1 MTRFARGRGD
11 TAIMNQQN
19 TRAARPAAPA
29 PIGTPAEAQQVIGH
43 LSDVMDALLS
53 MIDQETKLMR
63 AGKLT
68 EVARLEGKKADLAR
82 LYLADTA
89 RLQASGPYL
98 AKTLPNV
105 LDVLRARHDTFRA
118 LLQLNLTV
126 LATAH
131 AVSEGIIRGVSE
143 ELTRKSA
150 PQTYGASG
158 RHNAPHPRHAQP
170 MAVIRSL

>member
-1 MTRFARGRGD
+1 
-11 TAIMNQQN
+11 MNKQ
-19 TRAARPAAPA
+19 AANRQANPAAQPA
-29 PIGTPAEAQQVIGH
+29 PPRPIGTSAEAQQVIGH
-43 LSDVMDALLS
+43 LSDVMDALLGVVE
-53 MIDQETKLMR
+53 QETKFVR
-63 AGKLT
+63 AGRLS
-68 EVARLEGKKADLAR
+68 EVARLERKKSDLAH

-98 AKTLPNV
+98 AKTLPAV
-105 LDVLRARHDTFRA
+105 LDALRERHNTFRA

-143 ELTRKSA
+143 EITRKSA

-158 RHNAPHPRHAQP
+158 RASTPHPRHAQP
-170 MAVIRSL
+170 MAVSRSL

>member
-1 MTRFARGRGD
+1 
-11 TAIMNQQN
+11 MNQQPIPIV
-19 TRAARPAAPA
+19 RAATPR
-29 PIGTPAEAQQVIGH
+29 PIGSPAEAQQVIGH
-43 LSDVMDALLS
+43 LSDVMDALLGVVE
-53 MIDQETKLMR
+53 QETKLVR
-63 AGKLT
+63 EGHLSQ
-68 EVARLEGKKADLAR
+68 VARLEAKKTELAR

-98 AKTLPNV
+98 AKTLPAV
-105 LDVLRARHDTFRA
+105 LDALRQRHNTFRA

-131 AVSEGIIRGVSE
+131 AVSEGIIRGVSD

-158 RHNAPHPRHAQP
+158 RHNLPNARHAQP
-170 MAVIRSL
+170 MAVSRSL